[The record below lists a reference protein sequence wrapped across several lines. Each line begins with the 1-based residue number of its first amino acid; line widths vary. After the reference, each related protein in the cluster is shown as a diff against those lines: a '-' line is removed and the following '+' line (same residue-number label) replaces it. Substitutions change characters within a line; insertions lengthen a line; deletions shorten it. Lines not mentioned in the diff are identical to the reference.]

1 MMFIN
6 LDKAGLYNR
15 SHSATGAFSLTPKTT
30 CIYRQPDDDT
40 MQYLLEPNTY
50 TVFMVRIK
58 RDLINSHR
66 GGTTLIP
73 IAPSPK
79 LTTSQQPAVSS
90 LMAYPT
96 PAH

>member
-15 SHSATGAFSLTPKTT
+15 FYSVTGTFNLTPQTT

-50 TVFMVRIK
+50 TVFMVHIK
-58 RDLINSHR
+58 RDLIHSHR

-73 IAPSPK
+73 IASSPT
-79 LTTSQQPAVSS
+79 LTASQQPAVSS